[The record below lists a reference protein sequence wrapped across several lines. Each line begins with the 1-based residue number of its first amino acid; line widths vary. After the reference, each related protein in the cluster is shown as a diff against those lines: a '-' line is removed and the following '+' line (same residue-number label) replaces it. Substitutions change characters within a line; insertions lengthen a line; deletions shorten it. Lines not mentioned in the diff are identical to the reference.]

1 MGSDSKAVLVNSSEN
16 EASSLPANVTEGL
29 YLLQTLESWASS
41 LAAGR
46 QKAIP
51 SSCSTNNMYSMN
63 LQYLRWKL

>member
-1 MGSDSKAVLVNSSEN
+1 MGSDRKAVLVNFPEN

-29 YLLQTLESWASS
+29 HLLQTLESRASS

-51 SSCSTNNMYSMN
+51 NVLLY
-63 LQYLRWKL
+63 

>member
-1 MGSDSKAVLVNSSEN
+1 MPEWLGLEFLVLHGTWALTGKLCQLTSQKN

-29 YLLQTLESWASS
+29 HLLQTLESRASS

-51 SSCSTNNMYSMN
+51 NVLLY
-63 LQYLRWKL
+63 